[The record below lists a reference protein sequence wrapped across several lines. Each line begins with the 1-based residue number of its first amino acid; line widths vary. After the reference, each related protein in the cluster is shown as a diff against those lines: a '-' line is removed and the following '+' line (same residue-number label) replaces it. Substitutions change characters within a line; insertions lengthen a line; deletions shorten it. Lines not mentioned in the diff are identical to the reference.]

1 MNAPPPGPDRAG
13 ARHRRRRPG
22 PRRSGGEG
30 RGRFAKHHAQNKP
43 ALHEAPAAA
52 ILRPLSGPRFGCQGA
67 RGRECPRVFRPAPR
81 WGGVAGPAPL
91 SPEGRPRRS
100 TGRAVR
106 TAAPGGGT
114 DLPPAGR
121 AALPHAGPS
130 SVPDHAPRRGRWGE
144 YRRGWE
150 RGDKFGDCAQ
160 LYSRKEQ
167 FRQLEPQNGAALIR
181 FIAQTMGLQGK
192 HISGVVHQSG
202 A

>member
-67 RGRECPRVFRPAPR
+67 RGRAPASFGPRPR
-81 WGGVAGPAPL
+81 WGVAGPAPL

-114 DLPPAGR
+114 DMPP
-121 AALPHAGPS
+121 
-130 SVPDHAPRRGRWGE
+130 PDAPPFPTWVRHRYRITPLDGE
-144 YRRGWE
+144 GGE
-150 RGDKFGDCAQ
+150 SIGGGSGGGDKFWG
-160 LYSRKEQ
+160 R
-167 FRQLEPQNGAALIR
+167 GAINRLR
-181 FIAQTMGLQGK
+181 GLRLPCPTLGSSLPDV
-192 HISGVVHQSG
+192 IGQSSSLG
-202 A
+202 RRRTKRGRSW